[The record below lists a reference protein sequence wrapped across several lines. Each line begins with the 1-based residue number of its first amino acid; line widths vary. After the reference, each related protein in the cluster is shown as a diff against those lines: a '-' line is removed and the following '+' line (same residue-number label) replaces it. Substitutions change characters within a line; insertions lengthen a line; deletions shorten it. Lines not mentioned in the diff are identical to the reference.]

1 MSPFPLQA
9 ERMPEQIRLKVGGV
23 THQQI
28 AVYEEFARNIPG
40 FTPAQQ
46 ESSGVGPYGNRQM
59 QGGGGFATDEIT
71 DIYNKL
77 AREID
82 NHIHTVM
89 APPSNPQVVALHKL
103 LEAVIL
109 ARNSREVV
117 TALAL
122 LTKAVEGLLDGL
134 TALPADTELML
145 RYRDCHLLVLKG
157 LQDVRAYGPQWTNKN
172 VTR

>member
-1 MSPFPLQA
+1 M
-9 ERMPEQIRLKVGGV
+9 
-23 THQQI
+23 
-28 AVYEEFARNIPG
+28 
-40 FTPAQQ
+40 
-46 ESSGVGPYGNRQM
+46 
-59 QGGGGFATDEIT
+59 
-71 DIYNKL
+71 
-77 AREID
+77 
-82 NHIHTVM
+82 
-89 APPSNPQVVALHKL
+89 VALHKL

-172 VTR
+172 VTRYIHVFFFIWKILHGNTCTVYVIIDVQQIVMHQRHLGQIQIN